1 MGEPEIDLWQAARRH
16 AGQQHAGSGSPNEMA
31 GTEMN
36 KRLLGPLTTMLA
48 LAIAGCTT
56 VKDRDPIELAIRNV
70 TVVSPERSV
79 PLENVDVLIDK
90 GRIIS
95 IERKDNRRATQEI
108 DGAGRFLT
116 PGLIDGHV
124 HLYHATGLSR
134 RYTKSF
140 DVLFDA
146 FQKQQPRSYLYFGY
160 TTVVE
165 LNADF
170 DINRQFENA
179 PVHPDLIHCGQGLV
193 LSNDFMATDFD
204 SEVEFFAA
212 FPNFL
217 HDRFTTPVLPAGFDP
232 KEHTPTATITRIAES
247 GGRCVKIYY
256 EEALWWPPE
265 SRPHFALP
273 SEAIVREVVAA
284 AHARGMP
291 VLLHGT
297 TPAAYKLAADTGV
310 DVVAHGLWDWDGAFL
325 GHDAIPNEAMEAIEG
340 IVGTDVA
347 VQPTMQTVA
356 NTLSLFTPDL
366 LNDPDLRKVLPAAY
380 LTYLRTDAQRGR
392 DAFLRRNGPILAD
405 AFARGQAASAD
416 PEQIA
421 RTYFERM
428 KRIVTGMNTRDI
440 PLLFGTDTAVGGAG
454 WGNPPGL
461 NGYWEM
467 QDWARAGIP
476 LATIFRAAT
485 LDNARK
491 FGLTADLGSIEVG
504 KRANLL
510 LMSRNPLE
518 SINAYDSIDVILLN
532 GRMLDRETLAASAK

>member
-1 MGEPEIDLWQAARRH
+1 MNQKLFGALDIILAFALTGCATVGDRGPID
-16 AGQQHAGSGSPNEMA
+16 
-31 GTEMN
+31 
-36 KRLLGPLTTMLA
+36 
-48 LAIAGCTT
+48 
-56 VKDRDPIELAIRNV
+56 LAIRNV
-70 TVVSPERSV
+70 TVVSPERHA
-79 PLENVDVLIDK
+79 PLKNVDVLIDK
-90 GRIIS
+90 GHIIS
-95 IERKDNRRATQEI
+95 IARKDNRRAAQEI
-108 DGAGRFLT
+108 DGEGRFLT

-124 HLYHATGLSR
+124 HLYHATGLNR

-140 DVLFDA
+140 DALFDA
-146 FQKQQPRSYLYFGY
+146 FQEQQPRSYLYFGY
-160 TTVVE
+160 TTVAE
-165 LNADF
+165 LNADLA
-170 DINRQFENA
+170 INRRFESA
-179 PVHPDLIHCGQGLV
+179 PAHPDLIHCGQGLV

-204 SEVEFFAA
+204 SEAEFLSAY
-212 FPNFL
+212 PNFL

-232 KEHTPTATITRIAES
+232 ADHTPAATIARIAQN

-256 EEALWWPPE
+256 EEALWWPSE
-265 SRPHFALP
+265 TRPPFALP
-273 SEAIVREVVAA
+273 SDAIVREVVAA

-310 DVVAHGLWDWDGAFL
+310 DVLAHGLWDWDGAFL
-325 GHDAIPNEAMEAIEG
+325 GHDAIPGDATDAIG
-340 IVGTDVA
+340 KIAAARIA

-356 NTLSLFTPDL
+356 NTLSLFTPGL
-366 LNDPDLRKVLPAAY
+366 LSDPDLRKVLPAAY
-380 LTYLRTDAQRGR
+380 VEYLRTDAQQGR
-392 DAFLRRNGPILAD
+392 DAFLRRNGPILAK
-405 AFARGQAASAD
+405 AFAHGEAASAD

-421 RTYFERM
+421 RTYFERL
-428 KRIVTGMNTRDI
+428 KRVVTGMNARGV

-485 LDNARK
+485 LDNAK
-491 FGLTADLGSIEVG
+491 IFGLAADLGSVEVG

-518 SINAYDSIDVILLN
+518 TIKAYNSIDIIMLN
-532 GRMLDRETLAASAK
+532 GHVLDREALAAPAK